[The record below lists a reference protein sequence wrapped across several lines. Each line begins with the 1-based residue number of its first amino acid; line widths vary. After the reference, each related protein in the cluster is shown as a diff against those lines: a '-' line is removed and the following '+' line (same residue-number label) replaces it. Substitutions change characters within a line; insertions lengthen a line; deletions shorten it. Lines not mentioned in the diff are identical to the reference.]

1 MRFTLTAHNV
11 KTAKPFHLS
20 MLLPFDAAS
29 RGLYLKKADKMLF
42 TSPRLRIGLLLV
54 INRSVV
60 RALLHLFTVHSDI
73 LRHKLPLLLIV
84 CLRTKTVND
93 GSNPFRIDGIFM
105 SGLAVFR
112 YSLLKSPV
120 CRENDRQAEPFNG
133 RILLHGQLAVWPPPI
148 FMD

>member
-11 KTAKPFHLS
+11 KTAKPFHFF
-20 MLLPFDAAS
+20 MPPRFNAAS
-29 RGLYLKKADKMLF
+29 RRLYLKKTNMMLF
-42 TSPRLRIGLLLV
+42 TSPPLRIGLLLV
-54 INRSVV
+54 INRPVV
-60 RALLHLFTVHSDI
+60 SALLHLFTVHSDI

-84 CLRTKTVND
+84 CLRTKTAND

-105 SGLAVFR
+105 PGLAVLY

-120 CRENDRQAEPFNG
+120 CWENDRQAKPFNG